1 MEIPRRSPPEVP
13 LVHKQVA
20 IRFGKTFSADIPSY
34 RKLVEKVEAGSF
46 GCDLQPRTSQF
57 GQP

>member
-13 LVHKQVA
+13 LIHKQVA

-34 RKLVEKVEAGSF
+34 RKWVEKVEAG
-46 GCDLQPRTSQF
+46 THVHV
-57 GQP
+57 GQK